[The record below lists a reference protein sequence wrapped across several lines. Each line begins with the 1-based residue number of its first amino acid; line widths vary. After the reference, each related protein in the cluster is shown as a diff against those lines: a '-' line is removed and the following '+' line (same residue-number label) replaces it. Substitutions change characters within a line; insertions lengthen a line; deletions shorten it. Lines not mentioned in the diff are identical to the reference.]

1 MTAAM
6 EASLQNLR
14 SSLLCGICNQ
24 IMKDASTLG
33 CAHSFCYDCISKY
46 TENKWTCPFPACN
59 ASVTSMKGNSDSYIK
74 KNPQIN
80 DVVIALQRVEENVRA
95 GPANWWEEGDND
107 ADAVLGEADDNDEEE
122 EEEVVDFAA
131 MQSQSDNDNNT
142 SDDDDDDESST
153 TKAYEPEKE
162 KTECNKNEI
171 SIEQSLFPSDQ
182 SADAALAKTSDL
194 PRFSNVSSIA
204 FQHSQAT
211 ESQMTTDSKRSNDA
225 TKTPQTATASQLDRI
240 LMSGDEK
247 EATKPA
253 AVEVQRSEKKQTP
266 TQSNKKRKHSNTPAK
281 ENVENIEELKP
292 KSRRSTLR
300 VSFQPQPKVMLL
312 KPSLTLSNTES
323 RSIRKCVKDDMLT
336 MLTMPHDDVMEE
348 DNLDTGFDFDS
359 DNGRELFLSMLSSR
373 RDGSPTPVSLSY
385 YAISTEKEY
394 AFEEGVVVPRSFQF
408 YLAVACGLPI
418 VDISFL
424 ESQSKKKRLGALGH
438 QRYPF
443 PTVTD
448 EKTSE
453 EKALHVIGAS
463 NHNWYAPQKAISAAI
478 ERHSLWTK
486 EEGIH
491 ASSDTLL
498 PGTELLQ
505 NYGVILLGDFD
516 QPSVSKRVAKR
527 KTKSVQSNSDGSLT
541 RGNITVLLQLCGA
554 TVYDVTS
561 VAAGKQIKK
570 GLSETQVT
578 SIANTSPLGHPE
590 GAPTLKEAM
599 QACIDSEEDRK
610 FIVMVKDKSD
620 TKLGT
625 DFIAQYKSFTTS
637 ESNET
642 GSIDVVSC
650 DWLFDCIGD
659 FQVHKCA

>member
-1 MTAAM
+1 
-6 EASLQNLR
+6 
-14 SSLLCGICNQ
+14 
-24 IMKDASTLG
+24 
-33 CAHSFCYDCISKY
+33 
-46 TENKWTCPFPACN
+46 
-59 ASVTSMKGNSDSYIK
+59 
-74 KNPQIN
+74 
-80 DVVIALQRVEENVRA
+80 
-95 GPANWWEEGDND
+95 
-107 ADAVLGEADDNDEEE
+107 
-122 EEEVVDFAA
+122 
-131 MQSQSDNDNNT
+131 
-142 SDDDDDDESST
+142 SST
-153 TKAYEPEKE
+153 TKAYEPDKE

-182 SADAALAKTSDL
+182 SADAALAKTSSDL

-211 ESQMTTDSKRSNDA
+211 ESQMTTDSKRSNEA
-225 TKTPQTATASQLDRI
+225 EKTPQTATASQLDRI
-240 LMSGDEK
+240 LMSGGDEK

-253 AVEVQRSEKKQTP
+253 AIEVQRSEKKQTP
-266 TQSNKKRKHSNTPAK
+266 TQSKKKRKHSNTPAK

-300 VSFQPQPKVMLL
+300 VSFQPQPRVMLL
-312 KPSLTLSNTES
+312 KPSLALSNAES
-323 RSIRKCVKDDMLT
+323 RCIRKCLKDDMIS
-336 MLTMPHDDVMEE
+336 MLKIPRDDVMEE

-373 RDGSPTPVSLSY
+373 RDGSPTPVPLSY
-385 YAISTEKEY
+385 YALSTEKEY

-424 ESQSKKKRLGALGH
+424 ESQSKKKRQGGLGH

-443 PTVTD
+443 PKVTD
-448 EKTSE
+448 EKTNE
-453 EKALHVIGAS
+453 EKETHVIGAS

-486 EEGIH
+486 EEGLH

-516 QPSVSKRVAKR
+516 QPSISKRVAKR

-541 RGNITVLLQLCGA
+541 RGNVTVLLQLCGA
-554 TVYDVTS
+554 TIYDVTS
-561 VAAGKQIKK
+561 VASGKQIKK

-578 SIANTSPLGHPE
+578 SIANTSPLGHPD

-599 QACIDSEEDRK
+599 RACIDSEEDRK
-610 FIVMVKDKSD
+610 FIVMVKNKSD